1 MRLLYVFLPAISDAA
16 VYISLG
22 LSLVLLVILL
32 VLLAAVLSFRRRVDE
47 LQKNSSS
54 ADIRLRLEESDR
66 NTREEFARGREET
79 AKRLDSM
86 NALIREMQSE
96 NNRSNEKIALR
107 LKESVGELQLS
118 NEKKLDQMRET
129 VDEKLTATLKERIS
143 SSFEIVG
150 KQLES
155 VNKSI
160 GEMKEIADD
169 VSDLQR
175 VLTNVKARGTW
186 AEVQLG
192 NILSETLTPSQYVTN
207 VSTKKNGDAV
217 EYAIKI
223 PSRFEDGTDVLLPI
237 DSKFPQEDYIRLVEA
252 AERADKSGVEEA
264 LKALDIRIKNEAK
277 KIYDKYVE
285 VPVTTDFAIMFLPT
299 EGLYAEVMRRESVV
313 QEVQRRHIMICGP
326 TTITAFLNTLSM
338 GFKTIA
344 IDKKAAEV
352 WKVLGA
358 VGQQYE
364 KFTALVAR
372 AKKNIETAGKTLDE
386 IDHRNSI
393 IGKKL
398 KNVERI
404 SGEEAQA
411 ILGIDSMSS
420 AEYGED
426 TEADEG

>member
-352 WKVLGA
+352 WRVLGA

-426 TEADEG
+426 IEADEG

>member
-32 VLLAAVLSFRRRVDE
+32 VLLAAVMSFRRRVDE

-299 EGLYAEVMRRESVV
+299 EGLYAEVMRRENVV

-352 WKVLGA
+352 WRVLGA

-364 KFTALVAR
+364 KFTALVAK

-411 ILGIDSMSS
+411 ILGIDNMSS

>member
-313 QEVQRRHIMICGP
+313 QEVQRRHIMIC
-326 TTITAFLNTLSM
+326 LNRPL
-338 GFKTIA
+338 
-344 IDKKAAEV
+344 
-352 WKVLGA
+352 
-358 VGQQYE
+358 
-364 KFTALVAR
+364 
-372 AKKNIETAGKTLDE
+372 
-386 IDHRNSI
+386 
-393 IGKKL
+393 
-398 KNVERI
+398 
-404 SGEEAQA
+404 
-411 ILGIDSMSS
+411 
-420 AEYGED
+420 
-426 TEADEG
+426 

>member
-352 WKVLGA
+352 WRVLGA

-420 AEYGED
+420 AESGED